1 MAVMAL
7 RSPVTVTPAQAD
19 EAGTLAT
26 LAGAT
31 FPLACPPTV
40 DPADIAAFA
49 ATELSAERF
58 TAHLAAPDTAVLLAR
73 SGEAEP
79 LGYALLFDRP
89 PADPAIA
96 RQVPYSP
103 AVEVS
108 KFYLLPA
115 AHGTGAAT
123 AMMEA
128 VLSAARDRGAAG
140 VWLGVNQQNVR
151 AQRFYAKAGFAQIGT
166 KTFRLGAHIHDD
178 FILGR
183 TV

>member
-1 MAVMAL
+1 MAVMAP
-7 RSPVTVTPAQAD
+7 RSLVTVIPAQAD
-19 EAGTLAT
+19 QAGVLAT
-26 LAGAT
+26 LAAAT
-31 FPLACPPTV
+31 FPLACPPMV

-58 TAHLAAPDTAVLLAR
+58 TAHLAAPDTTVLLTR
-73 SGEAEP
+73 SGDGEP
-79 LGYALLFDRP
+79 LGYALLFHRP

-103 AVEVS
+103 GVEVS

-128 VLSAARDRGAAG
+128 VLAAARDHGAAG

-151 AQRFYAKAGFAQIGT
+151 AQKFYAKAGFSPIGT
-166 KTFRLGAHIHDD
+166 KTFRLGEHVHDD

>member
-1 MAVMAL
+1 MAVMAP
-7 RSPVTVTPAQAD
+7 RSPITVIPAQAD
-19 EAGTLAT
+19 QAGVLAA
-26 LAGAT
+26 LAAAT

-49 ATELSAERF
+49 ATELSADRL
-58 TAHLAAPDTAVLLAR
+58 TAHLAASDTTVLLAR
-73 SGEAEP
+73 SGDEEP
-79 LGYALLFDRP
+79 LGYALLFHRP

-103 AVEVS
+103 GVEVS

-123 AMMEA
+123 AMMNA
-128 VLSAARDRGAAG
+128 VLAVARGRGAAG
-140 VWLGVNQQNVR
+140 VWLGVNQENVR
-151 AQRFYAKAGFAQIGT
+151 AQRFYAKVGFSPIGT
-166 KTFRLGAHIHDD
+166 KTFRLGERTHDD

-183 TV
+183 AV